1 MCNKE
6 LGPMHCTGCD
16 GYFCRKDF
24 KIHCEKLVTEMDKIV
39 EERNRLQ
46 DEITNGIQHNDQQN
60 PLIEQIDKW
69 QKNIIEKVNQVAA
82 QARQQASILLNAKR
96 VKINTEFK
104 SFSEELAHLKES
116 ENYVEHDLTRLNQ
129 MISQFK
135 KDLKESTQPTTI
147 VLHTEQSDGINWG
160 SLIYVEEKQATVI
173 GKRMSYFSLNEHS
186 HQDFFQMK
194 TVAVRLTT
202 YIVLSSTKIKG

>member
-1 MCNKE
+1 MATSNRCSACNKE

-16 GYFCRKDF
+16 TYFCRRDF
-24 KIHCEKLVTEMDKIV
+24 RIHCEEMFTEMDKIV

-69 QKNIIEKVNQVAA
+69 QKNTIEKIKQVAA
-82 QARQQASILLNAKR
+82 QARQQASELLNAKR

-104 SFSEELAHLKES
+104 SFSQELAHLKES

-135 KDLKESTQPTTI
+135 QDLRQSTQPTTI
-147 VLHTEQSDGINWG
+147 VLHTEQSDEINWET
-160 SLIYVEEKQATVI
+160 LIYVEEMQATVI
-173 GKRMSYFSLNEHS
+173 SKLKSYFFLGEHS
-186 HQDFFQMK
+186 H
-194 TVAVRLTT
+194 
-202 YIVLSSTKIKG
+202 

>member
-16 GYFCRKDF
+16 EYFCWKDF
-24 KIHCEKLVTEMDKIV
+24 KTHREGMFTEMDKIV

-46 DEITNGIQHNDQQN
+46 DEITNGIEHNDQQN
-60 PLIEQIDKW
+60 LLIEQIDKW
-69 QKNIIEKVNQVAA
+69 QKDIIEKVKQVAA
-82 QARQQASILLNAKR
+82 QARQQASELLNAKR

-104 SFSEELAHLKES
+104 SFSQELADLKES

-135 KDLKESTQPTTI
+135 KDLRQSTQPTTI
-147 VLHTEQSDGINWG
+147 VLHTEQSDEINWET
-160 SLIYVEEKQATVI
+160 LIYVEEMQATVI
-173 GKRMSYFSLNEHS
+173 GKLMSYFFLGEHS
-186 HQDFFQMK
+186 H
-194 TVAVRLTT
+194 
-202 YIVLSSTKIKG
+202 

>member
-1 MCNKE
+1 MFT
-6 LGPMHCTGCD
+6 L
-16 GYFCRKDF
+16 
-24 KIHCEKLVTEMDKIV
+24 MDKIV

-46 DEITNGIQHNDQQN
+46 DEINNGIQHNDQQN

-69 QKNIIEKVNQVAA
+69 EKSIIEKVKQVAA
-82 QARQQASILLNAKR
+82 HARQQASISLNAKR

-116 ENYVEHDLTRLNQ
+116 ENYVERDLTRLNQ

-135 KDLKESTQPTTI
+135 QDLKQSTQSTTI
-147 VLHTEQSDGINWG
+147 VLRTEKSDAINWE

-173 GKRMSYFSLNEHS
+173 GKL
-186 HQDFFQMK
+186 
-194 TVAVRLTT
+194 
-202 YIVLSSTKIKG
+202 I

>member
-1 MCNKE
+1 MSSLFSQTTFCFTVSVEMAESKRCPVCNKE
-6 LGPMHCTGCD
+6 MGPMHCTGCD
-16 GYFCRKDF
+16 EYFCRKDF
-24 KIHCEKLVTEMDKIV
+24 KIHCEEMYTEMDKIV

-46 DEITNGIQHNDQQN
+46 DEITHGIQYDDQQN

-69 QKNIIEKVNQVAA
+69 EKSTIEKVKQVAA
-82 QARQQASILLNAKR
+82 QARHQTSELLNAKR

-116 ENYVEHDLTRLNQ
+116 ENYVEHDLKRLNQ

-135 KDLKESTQPTTI
+135 QDLKQSTQPITI
-147 VLHTEQSDGINWG
+147 VLRTEKSDAINWE

-173 GKRMSYFSLNEHS
+173 GKL
-186 HQDFFQMK
+186 
-194 TVAVRLTT
+194 
-202 YIVLSSTKIKG
+202 I

>member
-1 MCNKE
+1 M
-6 LGPMHCTGCD
+6 
-16 GYFCRKDF
+16 F
-24 KIHCEKLVTEMDKIV
+24 TEMDKIV

-69 QKNIIEKVNQVAA
+69 QKNTIEKIKQVAA
-82 QARQQASILLNAKR
+82 QARQQASELLNAKR

-104 SFSEELAHLKES
+104 SFSQELAHLKES

-135 KDLKESTQPTTI
+135 QDLRQSTQPTTI
-147 VLHTEQSDGINWG
+147 VLHTEQSDEINWET
-160 SLIYVEEKQATVI
+160 LIYVEEMQATVI
-173 GKRMSYFSLNEHS
+173 SKLKSYFFLGEHS
-186 HQDFFQMK
+186 H
-194 TVAVRLTT
+194 
-202 YIVLSSTKIKG
+202 